1 MHHLSSLTVIVT
13 SVSLYFPS
21 APLRL
26 FEIIFPN
33 SWNVN
38 SVTIVIQSI
47 YIQILLNP
55 CLTRRIIVRIWLVFQ
70 ETIPLAEE
78 PHQEPETEPG
88 PEPAPDSAAQP
99 EDDPEQETEAAVLPI
114 EDPMESLTVTLK
126 KGKGK
131 RFFWFKLFLTI
142 VNTNQKRSVLT
153 KNR

>member
-1 MHHLSSLTVIVT
+1 M
-13 SVSLYFPS
+13 
-21 APLRL
+21 
-26 FEIIFPN
+26 
-33 SWNVN
+33 
-38 SVTIVIQSI
+38 IQSI

-55 CLTRRIIVRIWLVFQ
+55 CLTRKIIVRIWLVFQ

-88 PEPAPDSAAQP
+88 LEPAPDSAAQP

-131 RFFWFKLFLTI
+131 RFFWFKLFLTR

-153 KNR
+153 KNP

>member
-1 MHHLSSLTVIVT
+1 MHHLSSLLVIVT
-13 SVSLYFPS
+13 SVSLYAPS

-26 FEIIFPN
+26 FEIIFSN
-33 SWNVN
+33 SSANFN

-88 PEPAPDSAAQP
+88 LEPAPDSAAQP
-99 EDDPEQETEAAVLPI
+99 EDDPEPVAEAAVLPI
-114 EDPMESLTVTLK
+114 DDPMESLTVTLK

-131 RFFWFKLFLTI
+131 RFCCFKLFLTR
-142 VNTNQKRSVLT
+142 VNTN
-153 KNR
+153 

>member
-1 MHHLSSLTVIVT
+1 MHHLSSLLVIVT
-13 SVSLYFPS
+13 SVSLYAPS

-26 FEIIFPN
+26 FKIIFSN
-33 SWNVN
+33 SWSN

-88 PEPAPDSAAQP
+88 LEPTPDSAAQP

-114 EDPMESLTVTLK
+114 EEPMESLTVTLK

-131 RFFWFKLFLTI
+131 RFLLLQTI
-142 VNTNQKRSVLT
+142 CD
-153 KNR
+153 